1 MSYDG
6 DLSATADASGGR
18 KYHGRATAW
27 VFLATVSVLVLLTFE
42 LVLYVTALMLFSH
55 VDTPDCASTN
65 SFCSPDGH
73 SGLTGGAIFL
83 VAGNF
88 ITAAIAAALL
98 GGRRQQTR
106 AHETSATVSEAGI
119 WDAQLFTPGKRCR
132 ELPLLLPGPLRGTG
146 VARPP
151 SSRSS
156 IWSGRERARP

>member
-1 MSYDG
+1 MAEKTGRIVTAVTWIANLAKLHPVGGGVQSPSEVMLAGMNHDG

-27 VFLATVSVLVLLTFE
+27 VFTATVSVLVLLTFE
-42 LVLYVTALMLFSH
+42 LVLYVTAVMLFSH

-88 ITAAIAAALL
+88 IAAALAAALL
-98 GGRRQQTR
+98 GRQK
-106 AHETSATVSEAGI
+106 AA
-119 WDAQLFTPGKRCR
+119 DART
-132 ELPLLLPGPLRGTG
+132 
-146 VARPP
+146 
-151 SSRSS
+151 
-156 IWSGRERARP
+156 